1 MSDEAEGLIEETF
14 ITKLGAKYPFIKVKG
29 VNEQYGIK
37 FFPSV
42 YTIDTNGNVHSVPD
56 DRMPSESTIEE
67 LLKTVSLAPKLPEG
81 AQFDPLRQ
89 MWNKK
94 DYLKVQEYL
103 GKMLAAPN
111 LAADLKEVFEAQQ
124 QALQKKVEQQQKRV
138 ATLAEGPDYYT
149 AKEQLEKV
157 QKEWK
162 GLPPAD
168 DATKA
173 LATFAAD
180 ADIKKEIAAGK
191 AFAALLAKYDRSKI
205 SQARK
210 LQEELPK
217 FAKKYEHTYA
227 GQQAAKMAESK

>member
-1 MSDEAEGLIEETF
+1 MSDEAEGLIEDTF

-29 VNEQYGIK
+29 INEQYGIK

-56 DRMPSESTIEE
+56 DRMPSEGTIEE

-81 AQFDPLRQ
+81 SQYDALRQ

-111 LAADLKEVFEAQQ
+111 LDAAMKEVFEAQQ
-124 QALQKKVEQQQKRV
+124 QALTTKVEQQQKRV
-138 ATLAEGPDYYT
+138 AKLAEGPDYY
-149 AKEQLEKV
+149 ASKEQLEKI

-162 GLPPAD
+162 GFPPAD
-168 DATKA
+168 EATKA
-173 LATFAAD
+173 LADFAAD
-180 ADIKKEIAAGK
+180 SDIKKEIAAGK
-191 AFAALLAKYDRSKI
+191 ALVALLNKYDRSKMA
-205 SQARK
+205 QARK

-217 FAKKYEHTYA
+217 FVKKYEHTYA
-227 GQQAAKMAESK
+227 GQQAAKMIGK